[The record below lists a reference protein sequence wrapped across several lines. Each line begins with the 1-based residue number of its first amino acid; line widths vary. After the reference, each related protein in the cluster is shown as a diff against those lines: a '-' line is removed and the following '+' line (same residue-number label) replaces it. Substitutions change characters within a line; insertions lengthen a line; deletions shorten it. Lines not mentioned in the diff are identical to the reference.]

1 MFQSL
6 RQNSPIY
13 IFHKID
19 NPYLEIGT
27 ISTISLPKPKY
38 AVPATFNNTQEM
50 CVDIVVKINNNIV
63 NYNNLPATLDIADSN
78 SNGDNIVI
86 ASSKEAMNAEILS
99 LKQKSIDELN
109 RKEYNENVVRNC
121 DKILADLNPEFA
133 EKQAQKA
140 EIDSLKLQMQEMSK
154 NMQSLIELNKQLM
167 KHNSNNKE

>member
-50 CVDIVVKINNNIV
+50 CVDIVVKINNNVV
-63 NYNNLPATLDIADSN
+63 NYNNLPATLDIADST

-86 ASSKEAMNAEILS
+86 TSSKEAMNAEILS

-109 RKEYNENVVRNC
+109 RKEYNENIVRNC

-167 KHNSNNKE
+167 KQTSNNKE

>member
-19 NPYLEIGT
+19 NPCLEIGT

-38 AVPATFNNTQEM
+38 AVPATFNSTQEM
-50 CVDIVVKINNNIV
+50 CVDIVVKINNNVV
-63 NYNNLPATLDIADSN
+63 NYNNLPATLDIADST

-109 RKEYNENVVRNC
+109 RKEYNENIVRNC

-167 KHNSNNKE
+167 KQTSNNKE

>member
-50 CVDIVVKINNNIV
+50 CVDIVVKINNNVV
-63 NYNNLPATLDIADSN
+63 NYNNLPATLDIADST

-86 ASSKEAMNAEILS
+86 ASSNEGMNAEIIS

-109 RKEYNENVVRNC
+109 RKEYNENIVRNC

-167 KHNSNNKE
+167 KQTSNNKE

>member
-19 NPYLEIGT
+19 TPYLEIGSVY
-27 ISTISLPKPKY
+27 STSLPKPKY
-38 AVPATFNNTQEM
+38 AVPATFTNTQEM
-50 CVDIVVKINNNIV
+50 CVDVVVKIGNNSV
-63 NYNNLPATLDIADSN
+63 NYNNLPANLDIADST

-86 ASSKEAMNAEILS
+86 ASSKDAMNAEILS

-109 RKEYNENVVRNC
+109 RREYNENIVKNC
-121 DKILADLNPEFA
+121 DKILSELNPEFA

-140 EIDSLKLQMQEMSK
+140 EIDSLKQQMQEMSK
-154 NMQSLIELNKQLM
+154 NMQSLIDMNKQLM
-167 KHNSNNKE
+167 KQIPTNKE

>member
-6 RQNSPIY
+6 RQNSLIY

-27 ISTISLPKPKY
+27 ISSISLPKPKY

-50 CVDIVVKINNNIV
+50 CVDTVVKINNNII
-63 NYNNLPATLDIADSN
+63 NYNNLPATLDIADST

-109 RKEYNENVVRNC
+109 RKEYNENIVRNC

-140 EIDSLKLQMQEMSK
+140 EIDSLKMQMQEMSK

-167 KHNSNNKE
+167 KQTSNNKE

>member
-27 ISTISLPKPKY
+27 ISSISLPKPKY

-63 NYNNLPATLDIADSN
+63 NYNNLPATLDIADST

-109 RKEYNENVVRNC
+109 RKEYNENIVRNC

-140 EIDSLKLQMQEMSK
+140 EIDSLKMQMQEMSK

-167 KHNSNNKE
+167 KQTSNNKE

>member
-27 ISTISLPKPKY
+27 VSSISLPKPKY

-50 CVDIVVKINNNIV
+50 CVDIVVKINNNVV

>member
-38 AVPATFNNTQEM
+38 AVPATFNSTQEM
-50 CVDIVVKINNNIV
+50 CVDIVVKINNNVV
-63 NYNNLPATLDIADSN
+63 NYNNLPATLDIADST

-109 RKEYNENVVRNC
+109 RKEYNENIVRNC

>member
-50 CVDIVVKINNNIV
+50 CVDIVVKINNNVV

-109 RKEYNENVVRNC
+109 RKEYNENIVRNC

-167 KHNSNNKE
+167 KQTSRDSK

>member
-38 AVPATFNNTQEM
+38 AVPATFNSTQEM
-50 CVDIVVKINNNIV
+50 CVDIVVKINNNVV
-63 NYNNLPATLDIADSN
+63 NYNNLPATLDIADST

-109 RKEYNENVVRNC
+109 RKEYNENIVRNC

-133 EKQAQKA
+133 EKQTQKA

-167 KHNSNNKE
+167 KQTSNNKE

>member
-50 CVDIVVKINNNIV
+50 CVDIVVKINNNVV
-63 NYNNLPATLDIADSN
+63 NYNNLPATLDIADST

-109 RKEYNENVVRNC
+109 RKEYNENIVRNC

-167 KHNSNNKE
+167 KQTSNNKE

>member
-6 RQNSPIY
+6 RQNSLIY

-27 ISTISLPKPKY
+27 ISSISLPKPKY

-50 CVDIVVKINNNIV
+50 CVDIVVKINNNII
-63 NYNNLPATLDIADSN
+63 NYNNLPATLDIADST

-109 RKEYNENVVRNC
+109 RKEYNENIVRNC

-140 EIDSLKLQMQEMSK
+140 EIDSLKMQMQEMSK

-167 KHNSNNKE
+167 KQTSNNKE

>member
-27 ISTISLPKPKY
+27 VSSISLPKPKY

-50 CVDIVVKINNNIV
+50 CVDIVVKINNNVV

-109 RKEYNENVVRNC
+109 RKEHNENVVRNC

>member
-50 CVDIVVKINNNIV
+50 CVDIVVKINNNVV
-63 NYNNLPATLDIADSN
+63 NYNNLPATLDIADST

>member
-38 AVPATFNNTQEM
+38 AVPATFNSTQEM
-50 CVDIVVKINNNIV
+50 CVDIVVKINNNVV
-63 NYNNLPATLDIADSN
+63 NYNNLPATLDIADST

-86 ASSKEAMNAEILS
+86 ASNKEAMNAEILS

-109 RKEYNENVVRNC
+109 RKEYNENIVRNC

-167 KHNSNNKE
+167 KQTSNNKE

>member
-27 ISTISLPKPKY
+27 VSSISLPKPKY

-50 CVDIVVKINNNIV
+50 CVDIVVKINNNVV

-86 ASSKEAMNAEILS
+86 ASSKEAMNAEILN

>member
-38 AVPATFNNTQEM
+38 AVPATFNNTQEI
-50 CVDIVVKINNNIV
+50 CVDIVVKINNNVV
-63 NYNNLPATLDIADSN
+63 NYNNLSATLDVTDST
-78 SNGDNIVI
+78 SDGDNIVI
-86 ASSKEAMNAEILS
+86 VSSKESMNAEILS

-109 RKEYNENVVRNC
+109 RKKYNENIVRNC
-121 DKILADLNPEFA
+121 DKILADLNTEFA

-140 EIDSLKLQMQEMSK
+140 EIDSLKLQM
-154 NMQSLIELNKQLM
+154 
-167 KHNSNNKE
+167 

>member
-6 RQNSPIY
+6 RQNSLIY

-27 ISTISLPKPKY
+27 ISSISLPKPKY

-50 CVDIVVKINNNIV
+50 CVDIVVKINNNII
-63 NYNNLPATLDIADSN
+63 NYNNLPATLDIADST

-109 RKEYNENVVRNC
+109 RKEYNENIVRNC

-140 EIDSLKLQMQEMSK
+140 EIDSLKIQMQEMSK

-167 KHNSNNKE
+167 KQTSNNKE

>member
-27 ISTISLPKPKY
+27 ISSISLPKPKY

-50 CVDIVVKINNNIV
+50 CVDIVVKVNNNVV

>member
-38 AVPATFNNTQEM
+38 AVPATFNSTQEM
-50 CVDIVVKINNNIV
+50 CVDIVVKINNNVV
-63 NYNNLPATLDIADSN
+63 NYNNLPATLDIADST

-167 KHNSNNKE
+167 KQTSNNKE

>member
-38 AVPATFNNTQEM
+38 AVPATFNSTQEM
-50 CVDIVVKINNNIV
+50 CVDIVVKINNNVV
-63 NYNNLPATLDIADSN
+63 NYNNLPATLDIADST

-109 RKEYNENVVRNC
+109 RKEYNENIVRNC

-167 KHNSNNKE
+167 KQTSNNKE

>member
-38 AVPATFNNTQEM
+38 AVPATFNSTQEM
-50 CVDIVVKINNNIV
+50 CVDIVVKINNNVV
-63 NYNNLPATLDIADSN
+63 NYNNLPATLDITDST

-109 RKEYNENVVRNC
+109 RKEYNENIVRNC

-167 KHNSNNKE
+167 KQTSNNKE

>member
-6 RQNSPIY
+6 RQNSLIY

-38 AVPATFNNTQEM
+38 AVPATFNSTQEM
-50 CVDIVVKINNNIV
+50 CVDIVVKINNNVV
-63 NYNNLPATLDIADSN
+63 NYNNLPATLDIADST

-86 ASSKEAMNAEILS
+86 TSSKEAMNAEILS

-109 RKEYNENVVRNC
+109 RKEYNENIVRNC

-167 KHNSNNKE
+167 KQTSNNKE

>member
-27 ISTISLPKPKY
+27 ISSISLPKPKY

-50 CVDIVVKINNNIV
+50 CVDIVVKINNNVV

-121 DKILADLNPEFA
+121 DKILADLNSEFA

-167 KHNSNNKE
+167 KHNSNNKK

>member
-27 ISTISLPKPKY
+27 ISSISLPKPKY
-38 AVPATFNNTQEM
+38 AIPATFNNTQEM
-50 CVDIVVKINNNIV
+50 CVDIVVKINNNVV

>member
-50 CVDIVVKINNNIV
+50 CVDIVVKINNNVV
-63 NYNNLPATLDIADSN
+63 NYNNLPATLDIADST

-86 ASSKEAMNAEILS
+86 ASSKEAMNAEIIS

-109 RKEYNENVVRNC
+109 RKEYNENIVRNC

-167 KHNSNNKE
+167 KQTSNNKE

>member
-27 ISTISLPKPKY
+27 ISSISLPKPKY

>member
-1 MFQSL
+1 
-6 RQNSPIY
+6 
-13 IFHKID
+13 
-19 NPYLEIGT
+19 
-27 ISTISLPKPKY
+27 
-38 AVPATFNNTQEM
+38 M
-50 CVDIVVKINNNIV
+50 CVDIVVKINNNVV
-63 NYNNLPATLDIADSN
+63 NYNNLPATLDIADST

-109 RKEYNENVVRNC
+109 RKEYNENIVRNC

-167 KHNSNNKE
+167 KQTSNNKE

>member
-38 AVPATFNNTQEM
+38 AVPATFNSTQEM
-50 CVDIVVKINNNIV
+50 CVDIVVKINNNVV
-63 NYNNLPATLDIADSN
+63 NYNNLPATLDVADST

-109 RKEYNENVVRNC
+109 RKEYNENIVRNC

-167 KHNSNNKE
+167 KQTSNNKE